1 MGVFIMT
8 NFNKKIFT
16 CFAFLL
22 FLSSTAFSKQM
33 STSVIIPCIY
43 KHFYHVE
50 DLLNYYEKQT
60 TLPDEIVISLSE
72 ADKLPPDDI
81 EGVKNNPWSFN
92 LKIITSNKKQS
103 AGSNRNI
110 AVRHSSGDILILQ
123 DADDI
128 PHPQRVEIIKY
139 LFETRNISMLLHQ
152 WYTIND
158 NVGFF
163 NLDQANSNIKKIKR
177 IPHLSKAKNCK
188 TFWEICHKYM
198 DHITFGLPTI
208 KREVFDKV
216 KWMGMNNGEDV
227 IFTSTVAATHDEI
240 YLLKI
245 PLLIYRSELSASSN

>member
-1 MGVFIMT
+1 MN
-8 NFNKKIFT
+8 NFNKKFFA
-16 CFAFLL
+16 CFFFIL
-22 FLSSTAFSKQM
+22 FLSFAAFSKEM

-50 DLLNYYEKQT
+50 GLLNYYEKQT

-72 ADKLPPDDI
+72 ADKLPIEDI
-81 EGVKNNPWSFN
+81 ERVKNNPWSFK
-92 LKIITSNKKQS
+92 LKIITSNNKYS
-103 AGSNRNI
+103 AGGNRNI
-110 AVRHSSGDILILQ
+110 AVKHSSGDILILQ

-152 WYTIND
+152 WNTIND
-158 NVGFF
+158 NAGFF
-163 NLDQANSNIKKIKR
+163 TFDQATTRIKKIKR

-188 TFWEICHKYM
+188 AFWEISHKYM
-198 DHITFGLPTI
+198 DHITFGLPSI

-240 YLLKI
+240 YLLKL
-245 PLLIYRSELSASSN
+245 PLLIYRAELSASSN